1 MQAEKKLS
9 LVRLRE
15 IAFERMLPNQQQSND
30 NIEEEQQHALELA
43 QQVLENVTIHP
54 LLTTR
59 ELLDVLDQLEEEIIL
74 RNANAA
80 AYNKQ
85 REEMTNNIDDAS
97 AIRRAL
103 PVRLIVI
110 DSIAAPI
117 RRDFDMMGSS
127 SSSNIAAKRASAI
140 FQIAKRLV
148 SRELSCCFFF
158 IFMYI
163 NLHSSLSLQKN
174 LAYMY
179 QLAVV
184 VINQVGSGSMA
195 SSSINESSQRNDT
208 LDINDGEFTASLGT
222 AWQHCV
228 TTRIVLEH
236 DNDPH
241 RLHQQQ
247 QEQQHG
253 GSVNLPSRTIAS
265 RMATLSKSLVSKR
278 TKLPFELTKQ
288 GLCEVAPART
298 SP

>member
-85 REEMTNNIDDAS
+85 REVMTNNIDDAS

-140 FQIAKRLV
+140 FQIAKRL
-148 SRELSCCFFF
+148 
-158 IFMYI
+158 
-163 NLHSSLSLQKN
+163 KN

>member
-30 NIEEEQQHALELA
+30 NDVEEEQQRALELA

-85 REEMTNNIDDAS
+85 REVMTNNIDDAS

-140 FQIAKRLV
+140 FQIAKRL
-148 SRELSCCFFF
+148 
-158 IFMYI
+158 
-163 NLHSSLSLQKN
+163 KN

>member
-1 MQAEKKLS
+1 MS

-30 NIEEEQQHALELA
+30 NAVEEEQQRALELA

-127 SSSNIAAKRASAI
+127 SSNTAAKRASAI

-148 SRELSCCFFF
+148 SRKKGAFFVVSF
-158 IFMYI
+158 
-163 NLHSSLSLQKN
+163 SSLC
-174 LAYMY
+174 
-179 QLAVV
+179 
-184 VINQVGSGSMA
+184 
-195 SSSINESSQRNDT
+195 T
-208 LDINDGEFTASLGT
+208 
-222 AWQHCV
+222 
-228 TTRIVLEH
+228 
-236 DNDPH
+236 
-241 RLHQQQ
+241 
-247 QEQQHG
+247 
-253 GSVNLPSRTIAS
+253 
-265 RMATLSKSLVSKR
+265 
-278 TKLPFELTKQ
+278 
-288 GLCEVAPART
+288 
-298 SP
+298 